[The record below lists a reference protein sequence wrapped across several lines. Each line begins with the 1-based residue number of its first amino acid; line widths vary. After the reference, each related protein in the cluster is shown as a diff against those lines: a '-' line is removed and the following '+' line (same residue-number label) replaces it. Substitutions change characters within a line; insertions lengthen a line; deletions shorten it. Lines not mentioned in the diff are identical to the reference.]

1 MLDGSKLKFLRY
13 TKGRTQK
20 QIADWCNVSLRYIKY
35 IEANEMTPSEEVYQ
49 AYLNCIYGIGKPLSQ
64 EPRANQTSRKKKS
77 GDTDGEKSEK

>member
-13 TKGRTQK
+13 TMGKTQIQVAK
-20 QIADWCNVSLRYIKY
+20 WCNVSPRYIKY
-35 IEANEMTPSEEVYQ
+35 IEANEMIPSEEVYE

-77 GDTDGEKSEK
+77 GDTNGEKSEK